1 MYYWEWILS
10 LGIIIFLFWVLYSL
24 YKSLLMKEDN
34 GSLKFLIIVVQNGE
48 HIIEGIIRQALRFQ
62 YQSGRNVKLIIV
74 DLNSQDSTLEII
86 KKMAYPNN
94 YFTLVSTRDRQ
105 ELDIYLEKYI
115 KQDCIII
122 DYSLT
127 KKDMSQ
133 SINTCKSI

>member
-1 MYYWEWILS
+1 
-10 LGIIIFLFWVLYSL
+10 
-24 YKSLLMKEDN
+24 MKEDN

-86 KKMAYPNN
+86 KKMAYPND
-94 YFTLVSTRDRQ
+94 YYTLVSIRDRQ
-105 ELDIYLEKYI
+105 ELDVFLEKYI
-115 KQDCIII
+115 MQDCLIM